1 MCIYCLLKNNYKTLK
16 INLNQMKNVLFAT
29 VIVLS
34 TILTS
39 CGTSAKTEEVK
50 TTEDSTKFEVKAET
64 TSVTTPS
71 VDSAKVEKK

>member
-1 MCIYCLLKNNYKTLK
+1 MCIYCLLKNNYKTFK

-39 CGTSAKTEEVK
+39 CGTATKTEEVK
-50 TTEDSTKFEVKAET
+50 TTEDSTKVKAET

>member
-39 CGTSAKTEEVK
+39 CGTATKTEEVK
-50 TTEDSTKFEVKAET
+50 TTEDSTKVEVKAET